1 MIETSAG
8 VSGPASV
15 VADEGGSDTRR
26 RRLLGLLPVGLVVLA
41 AVLPALRFF
50 DIPPPSQDE
59 WILLVYAD
67 QILDGRLPHRDFF
80 TVYGPGTFALVGA
93 AFRTLGASVE
103 AERAV
108 GLGYHIALAV
118 GVMQLTRRYGRAPSV
133 AVGMAC
139 AVILL
144 PLQLIAYAWLGALA
158 AVIWALVLLDRGS
171 SRRLV
176 VLAGVLAGAAGFW
189 RPEMIVVS
197 VLASCPF
204 IIRTRRWRPF
214 VAGLTLGLTP
224 TIAYGFVVGP
234 QLVKNIV
241 LDRLTVRA
249 GLDVSRTPLAL
260 WALVAIVGTCCAVL
274 VVAAVR
280 ARSRASISDAVLA
293 LLLMAQTLQRLDL
306 DHLSFSACVV
316 VPLVLAKVC
325 AFVPVSA
332 PSREGSL
339 FSRLTP
345 PFIAVAAVL
354 FLANGVD
361 AVIRHQQ
368 HPPVHVAVGDR
379 SLIVADAAAASELES
394 TLAQISR
401 VSPPGSSVFLGD
413 KDMSRPT
420 VSWILLYHLLPD
432 LRSDAY
438 YLELPP
444 GVAEKRGSPLV
455 ADITGADVL
464 VLADVP
470 AARTALLFPYLG
482 LGSEDANQT
491 VASEFCAVA
500 ETAYGT
506 VYTHCAPT
514 QLDRTPRSR
523 R

>member
-26 RRLLGLLPVGLVVLA
+26 RRLLGLLPLGLVVLA

-133 AVGMAC
+133 AAGMAC

-158 AVIWALVLLDRGS
+158 ALIWALVLLDRDG
-171 SRRLV
+171 SRRVV
-176 VLAGVLAGAAGFW
+176 VLAGVLAGAAAFW
-189 RPEMIVVS
+189 RPEMVVVS

-204 IIRTRRWRPF
+204 VIRTRRWRPF
-214 VAGLTLGLTP
+214 VAGLALGLTP
-224 TIAYGFVVGP
+224 TIAYGFAVGP

-249 GLDVSRTPLAL
+249 GLDASQTPLAL
-260 WALVAIVGTCCAVL
+260 WSLVAVVGTCCAVL
-274 VVAAVR
+274 VVAAVQ
-280 ARSRASISDAVLA
+280 ARSRAAISDAVLA
-293 LLLMAQTLQRLDL
+293 LLLMAQTFQRLDL

-325 AFVPVSA
+325 AFVPASA
-332 PSREGSL
+332 PSREGAL

-345 PFIAVAAVL
+345 PLIAVATVL
-354 FLANGVD
+354 SLANGVGD
-361 AVIRHQQ
+361 VIRHQQ
-368 HPPVHVAVGDR
+368 HPPVHVAVGAR
-379 SLIVADAAAASELES
+379 TLIVADAAAASELES
-394 TLAQISR
+394 TLAQITR
-401 VSPPGSSVFLGD
+401 VSTPGSSVFLGA

-420 VSWILLYHLLPD
+420 LSWILLYHLLPD
-432 LRSDAY
+432 LRADAY

-455 ADITGADVL
+455 ADIKGADVL

-470 AARTALLFPYLG
+470 APRTAFFFPYMG
-482 LGSEDANQT
+482 SGSEDANQT
-491 VASEFCAVA
+491 VANEFCAVA
-500 ETAYGT
+500 ETAHGT

-514 QLDRTPRSR
+514 RVGATPGSR